1 MNKARILLVGDD
13 PTLLQTRALILK
25 DWETV
30 SSTSA
35 EALSAVH
42 SGSFDIIVVGQTVPT
57 GLALEIISAAEA
69 LTPSA
74 HVIAI
79 RFPDD
84 ESDLGVE
91 THTTDLGA
99 HPSWLRERVAFLLAK
114 RSQTG

>member
-1 MNKARILLVGDD
+1 MNKARILIVGDD

-25 DWETV
+25 DWETI

-42 SGSFDIIVVGQTVPT
+42 SGSFDIIVVGQTVST

-69 LTPSA
+69 STPAA

-84 ESDLGVE
+84 DSDLGVE

-114 RSQTG
+114 RSQTR

>member
-30 SSTSA
+30 AANSKD
-35 EALSAVH
+35 ALSTIH
-42 SGSFDIIVVGQTVPT
+42 SWPFDIIVVGQTVPV
-57 GLALEIISAAEA
+57 GLATEIIAAA
-69 LTPSA
+69 KAADPAA

-79 RFPDD
+79 RFPEDN
-84 ESDLGVE
+84 SDLGVE
-91 THTTDLGA
+91 THTTDLGT

-114 RSQTG
+114 RSSAD